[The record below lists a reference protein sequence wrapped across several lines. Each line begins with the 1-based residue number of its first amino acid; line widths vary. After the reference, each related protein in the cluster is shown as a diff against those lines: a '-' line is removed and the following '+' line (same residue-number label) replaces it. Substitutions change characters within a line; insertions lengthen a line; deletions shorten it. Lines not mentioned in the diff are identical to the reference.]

1 MLTCTKGNAREFMYT
16 YDAALSCWFISRSII
31 VHLAASRGIFQS
43 FYPRFLHWR
52 CPLDGCNL
60 VTSLPWMGSDHS
72 ICLDRDQSRLEDLQ
86 LPNAL
91 TALFFSLFT
100 LEKLTGAGLIRQDMA
115 NTGSSEPKLE
125 FREQQITCSSKT
137 SPDKAQS
144 GRLNF
149 YTVPGLVSLLCGFPQ
164 E

>member
-1 MLTCTKGNAREFMYT
+1 M
-16 YDAALSCWFISRSII
+16 
-31 VHLAASRGIFQS
+31 
-43 FYPRFLHWR
+43 
-52 CPLDGCNL
+52 
-60 VTSLPWMGSDHS
+60 
-72 ICLDRDQSRLEDLQ
+72 Q